1 MKRFM
6 NRYGVRMLANNE
18 GQFYLY
24 RKMYECGGIDWNPN
38 DYHHFVEMSL
48 KDLKIE
54 DSSIITG
61 IQEKKLT
68 YQNRYRDIVLRKI
81 LNDRS

>member
-1 MKRFM
+1 M
-6 NRYGVRMLANNE
+6 NRYSIRMLANNE
-18 GQFYLY
+18 GQLDLY
-24 RKMYECGGIDWNPN
+24 RKMYECGGIDRNPN

-48 KDLKIE
+48 ENLKIE
-54 DSSIITG
+54 DSSIITD

-68 YQNRYRDIVLRKI
+68 YQNRYRETVLRKV